1 VTEASLSRA
10 GSTGS
15 FVRLWRIVSRN
26 KRLLIG
32 GTILTIIILLA
43 VLASLIAPYSPIQQ
57 DMKARLQDPS
67 WLHWL
72 GTDHLG
78 RDTLSRLLH
87 GLRPSLVSGVAAVM
101 LATLFGSL
109 IGVVA
114 GYAGGVL
121 DAVVGR
127 IFDLL
132 VAWPAIFIAIGMI
145 LIIGPGPVGVV
156 LAIALSE
163 LPVFGRV
170 ARAVTLA
177 NLGMAHVEVA
187 RSMGASPAR
196 IMRKHILPFTVNPLI
211 LQFAISAPAAVVAEA
226 GLSYLGLGS
235 QPPNPSLGMLVS
247 DAQLYLSRSLYGAAF
262 PIIAIGILVLSLTLI
277 ADGVQDVLD
286 PRRRRQLR

>member
-1 VTEASLSRA
+1 MSDAILAPARSS
-10 GSTGS
+10 GS
-15 FVRLWRIVSRN
+15 FRRMLRILGRN
-26 KRLLIG
+26 KRLLMG
-32 GTILTIIILLA
+32 GTVLAIIILLA

-67 WLHWL
+67 WAHWL

-78 RDTLSRLLH
+78 RDTMSRLLH

-114 GYAGGVL
+114 GYAGGIL

-247 DAQLYLSRSLYGAAF
+247 DAQLYLSRSAYGAVF

-277 ADGVQDVLD
+277 ADGIQDVLD

>member
-1 VTEASLSRA
+1 MTDASLAPSRFSGTVA
-10 GSTGS
+10 
-15 FVRLWRIVSRN
+15 RLWLAASRN
-26 KRLLIG
+26 KRLLLG
-32 GTILTIIILLA
+32 GSILVVIIALA
-43 VLASLIAPYSPIQQ
+43 VFAPLIAPYSPIQQ
-57 DMKARLQDPS
+57 DMQARLQAPS
-67 WLHWL
+67 WAHWL

-78 RDTLSRLLH
+78 RDTLSRLLF
-87 GLRPSLVSGVAAVM
+87 GLRPSLISGVAAVM

-109 IGVVA
+109 IGVAA
-114 GYAGGVL
+114 GYAGGVF

-177 NLGMAHVEVA
+177 NLNMGHVEVA

-196 IMRKHILPFTVNPLI
+196 IMRRHILPFTVNPLI

-247 DAQLYLSRSLYGAAF
+247 DAQLYLSRSAYGAVF
-262 PIIAIGILVLSLTLI
+262 PIIAIGLLVLSLTLI
-277 ADGVQDVLD
+277 ADGTQDILD

>member
-1 VTEASLSRA
+1 MSDVALASTRA
-10 GSTGS
+10 ARRGS
-15 FVRLWRIVSRN
+15 RLWLILGRN

-32 GTILTIIILLA
+32 GTILGVIILLA
-43 VLASLIAPYSPIQQ
+43 ILASLIAPYSPIQQ
-57 DMKARLQDPS
+57 DMKARLQGPS
-67 WLHWL
+67 WAHWL

-78 RDTLSRLLH
+78 RDTMSRLLH
-87 GLRPSLVSGVAAVM
+87 GLRPSLVSGVAAVV

-109 IGVVA
+109 IGVIA
-114 GYAGGVL
+114 GYAGGIL

-127 IFDLL
+127 VFDLL

-145 LIIGPGPVGVV
+145 LLIGPGPVGVV

-187 RSMGASPAR
+187 RSMGASPTR

-247 DAQLYLSRSLYGAAF
+247 DAQLYLSRSVYGAVF
-262 PIIAIGILVLSLTLI
+262 PIMAIGILVLSLTLI
-277 ADGVQDVLD
+277 ADGLQDVLD
-286 PRRRRQLR
+286 PRRRRQLQ

>member
-1 VTEASLSRA
+1 VSDASLASPRSA
-10 GSTGS
+10 GSFARAWLVIG
-15 FVRLWRIVSRN
+15 RN
-26 KRLLIG
+26 KRLLFG
-32 GTILTIIILLA
+32 GSILAIIILLA
-43 VLASLIAPYSPIQQ
+43 VLAPLIAPYSPIQQ
-57 DMKARLQDPS
+57 DMKARLTAPS
-67 WLHWL
+67 WAHWL

-87 GLRPSLVSGVAAVM
+87 GLRPSLISGVAAVM
-101 LATLFGSL
+101 LATVFGSV
-109 IGVVA
+109 IGLVA

-132 VAWPAIFIAIGMI
+132 VAWPAIFIAIGTI

-187 RSMGASPAR
+187 RSMGASPVR
-196 IMRKHILPFTVNPLI
+196 IMGKHILPFTVNPLI

-247 DAQLYLSRSLYGAAF
+247 DAQLYLSRSVYGAVF
-262 PIIAIGILVLSLTLI
+262 PIIAIGTLVLSLTLI

-286 PRRRRQLR
+286 PRRRRQLQ

>member
-1 VTEASLSRA
+1 MSDAILAPAPSS
-10 GSTGS
+10 GS
-15 FVRLWRIVSRN
+15 FGRLLRLLGRN
-26 KRLLIG
+26 KRLLMG
-32 GTILTIIILLA
+32 GTVLAIIILLA

-57 DMKARLQDPS
+57 DMKARLQAPS
-67 WLHWL
+67 WAHWL

-109 IGVVA
+109 IGVIA
-114 GYAGGVL
+114 GYAGGIL

-177 NLGMAHVEVA
+177 NLGMVHVEVA

-247 DAQLYLSRSLYGAAF
+247 DAQLYLSRNAFGAVF
-262 PIIAIGILVLSLTLI
+262 PIVAIGILVLSLTLI

>member
-1 VTEASLSRA
+1 MTEASLSRA